1 MDLDKLFKAMFPD
14 SEIAEQFK
22 LSKTKCSY
30 FIKFGI
36 APVFKTNLTKEINMS
51 PFYSVS
57 FDESMNS
64 VMQQCQMDV
73 VIRYWNETAGNVETR
88 YHDSKFLSR
97 PNAKELLS
105 NIENVAKNFKTEK
118 FLQLAVDGPSVNWS
132 VLNMLDN
139 KLEENNLS
147 KTINIGSCSQH
158 TVHGTLKQGA
168 TKNEWD
174 IDRILK
180 ALFWILSDS
189 PARRDD
195 YVREGGSEVCC

>member
-105 NIENVAKNFKTEK
+105 NIENVAKNFKTE
-118 FLQLAVDGPSVNWS
+118 VS
-132 VLNMLDN
+132 
-139 KLEENNLS
+139 
-147 KTINIGSCSQH
+147 TIGSGWTQCQ
-158 TVHGTLKQGA
+158 LECFK
-168 TKNEWD
+168 
-174 IDRILK
+174 
-180 ALFWILSDS
+180 
-189 PARRDD
+189 
-195 YVREGGSEVCC
+195 YVRQQIRRK